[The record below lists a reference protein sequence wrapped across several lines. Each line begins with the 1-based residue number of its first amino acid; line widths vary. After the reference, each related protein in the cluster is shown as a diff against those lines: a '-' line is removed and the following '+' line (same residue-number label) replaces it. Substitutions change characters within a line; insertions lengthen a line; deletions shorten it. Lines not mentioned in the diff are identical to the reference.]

1 MKSWRKSILFLSG
14 IIALIALTGC
24 VGAGTTGWAGAAI
37 EGNSL
42 FISYG
47 SVYALDGATGKEI
60 WRFPSPANNSIAIY
74 TPAAITPD
82 LVVVGGF
89 NHVLYGINPDNG
101 SEKWAFT
108 GAKDQYIGG
117 ILNSGTNYYAPN
129 NDWHIYAVD
138 NNGSLLWKFSAKA
151 ANWSKPVSDGNFVFL
166 ASMDHNLYALKTEY
180 SQNELAV
187 EKDGLKTVVSTP
199 VWSAALGGAAV
210 MEPVLENGV
219 LYVGTLAGTVKAINS
234 TNGAEIWTYGDS
246 GSIASIWSKPA
257 VKDGILFFADEKG
270 KIYALDAMSG
280 KPVWDTPYSSENV
293 IIAGAAV
300 TPDGIVFST
309 KTGKSI
315 LINAS
320 KQVKEL
326 ITMQGAIYSTP
337 IFSADRLILIPVNN
351 QYLAAAIKL
360 DGTQLW
366 NFVPVKD

>member
-1 MKSWRKSILFLSG
+1 MKSWRKSLLFFTG
-14 IIALIALTGC
+14 IIALMALTGC
-24 VGAGTTGWAGAAI
+24 VGAGTSGWAGAVV

-42 FISYG
+42 YISYG
-47 SVYALDGATGKEI
+47 SVYALDSASGKEM
-60 WRFPSPANNSIAIY
+60 WRFPSPANNAIAIY
-74 TPAAITPD
+74 TPASVSAE

-89 NHVLYGINPDNG
+89 NHVLYGINPVNG
-101 SEKWAFT
+101 TEKWAFT

-117 ILNSGTNYYAPN
+117 VLNVGLNYFAPN
-129 NDWHIYAVD
+129 NDWNLYAVD
-138 NNGSLLWKFSAKA
+138 NSGKLLWKFGAKA

-180 SQNELAV
+180 GQGELSLD
-187 EKDGLKTVVSTP
+187 KDGLKTIVSAP
-199 VWSAALGGAAV
+199 VWSAALGGAVV
-210 MEPVLENGV
+210 MEPVLENGI
-219 LYVGTLAGTVKAINS
+219 LYIGTLAGTVKAISS
-234 TNGAEIWTYGDS
+234 TDGKEVWTYGDS

-257 VKDGILFFADEKG
+257 VKDGVVFFADEKG
-270 KIYALDAMSG
+270 KIYALDAISG
-280 KPVWDTPYSSENV
+280 KPIWDAPYSSDNI

-300 TPDGIVFST
+300 TPEGIVFST

-326 ITMQGAIYSTP
+326 VTLQGAIYSTP
-337 IFSADRLILIPVNN
+337 IFTADRLILIPASN
-351 QYLAAAIKL
+351 QYLAAAIKI